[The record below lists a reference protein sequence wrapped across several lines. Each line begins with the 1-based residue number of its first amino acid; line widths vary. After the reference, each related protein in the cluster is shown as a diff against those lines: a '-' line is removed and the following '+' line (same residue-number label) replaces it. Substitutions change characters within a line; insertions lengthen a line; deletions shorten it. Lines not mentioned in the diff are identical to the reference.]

1 MQASLAARQSE
12 AIAKPSSLNMVNDPI
27 DGAPVRKEDVKKG
40 AGTLRRPGVQLGK
53 IVR

>member
-1 MQASLAARQSE
+1 MQASLAAR
-12 AIAKPSSLNMVNDPI
+12 AVAKPSSLNMVNDPI

-40 AGTLRRPGVQLGK
+40 AGTLRCPGIQLGK